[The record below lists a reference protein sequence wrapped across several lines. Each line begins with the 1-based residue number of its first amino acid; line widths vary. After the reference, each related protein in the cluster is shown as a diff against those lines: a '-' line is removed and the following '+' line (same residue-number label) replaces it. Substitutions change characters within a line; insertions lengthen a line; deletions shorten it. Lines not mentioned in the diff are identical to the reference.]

1 MNIQDWYPFFIVEY
15 RRDTYH
21 LTAAQ
26 HGIYRQLIDEY
37 MMSRKPLPDH
47 DLSLAGIARVSA
59 QEWFE
64 HGQVVRAFFQA
75 RDGKLFHKR
84 CEQELHAQR
93 MRAAKRSHDAKEAA
107 TVRWAK
113 EKQKQRSTCDP
124 HSDRNANALRQDA
137 TLHNT
142 KRTLTTSVVGEGQ
155 ITAQQRALLDMTVET
170 LAMPKVGEKPIV
182 ASPELINSIQKRGR
196 A

>member
-1 MNIQDWYPFFIVEY
+1 MNVQDWYPFFVVEY

-37 MMSRKPLPDH
+37 MISRKPLPDH

-59 QEWFE
+59 QEWAVHRE
-64 HGQVVRAFFQA
+64 VVRAFFQA

-93 MRAAKRSHDAKEAA
+93 MRAAKRSQDAKEAA

-113 EKQKQRSTCDP
+113 EKQKQRSECAP
-124 HSDRNANALRQDA
+124 HAGGNASAMRMPA
-137 TLHNT
+137 TLHNN
-142 KRTLTTSVVGEGQ
+142 KRNLTTSVVGERQ
-155 ITAQQRALLDMTVET
+155 LTPQERAIAELAAET
-170 LAMPKVGEKPIV
+170 LASPKAAEKAIV
-182 ASPELINSIQKRGR
+182 ASPELIQSVKRRGVG
-196 A
+196 

>member
-1 MNIQDWYPFFIVEY
+1 MNLQDWYPFFIVEY

-26 HGIYRQLIDEY
+26 HGIYRALIDEY
-37 MMSRKPLPDH
+37 MISRRPLPDH

-59 QEWFE
+59 QEWCE

-107 TVRWAK
+107 TVRWTK

-124 HSDRNANALRQDA
+124 HSDRNANAMRQDA

-142 KRTLTTSVVGEGQ
+142 KRTLTASVVGEGQ
-155 ITAQQRALLDMTVET
+155 FAAKRLAEAEMLAALQ
-170 LAMPKVGEKPIV
+170 APKVGEKPIV
-182 ASPELINSIQKRGR
+182 ASPELINSVRKRGT

>member
-1 MNIQDWYPFFIVEY
+1 MNVQDWYPFFIVEY

-59 QEWFE
+59 QEWAE
-64 HGQVVRAFFQA
+64 HAIVVRAFFQS

-93 MRAAKRSHDAKEAA
+93 MRAAKRSADAKEAA

-113 EKQKQRSTCDP
+113 EKQKQRSECTP
-124 HSDRNANALRQDA
+124 HSGRNANAMRQDA

-142 KRTLTTSVVGEGQ
+142 IRTLTSSEVGERP
-155 ITAQQRALLDMTVET
+155 IAPQRRAEAEMLAALQ
-170 LAMPKVGEKPIV
+170 APKAGDKGLV
-182 ASPELINSIQKRGR
+182 ASPELIKSLRKQGS

>member
-1 MNIQDWYPFFIVEY
+1 MNVQDWYPFFIVEY

-59 QEWFE
+59 QEWSE
-64 HGQVVRAFFQA
+64 HATVVRAFFQS

-113 EKQKQRSTCDP
+113 EKQKQRSECAP
-124 HSDRNANALRQDA
+124 HSGRNANAMRQDA

-142 KRTLTTSVVGEGQ
+142 KRTLTTAVVGEGLTPQQ
-155 ITAQQRALLDMTVET
+155 IAIAELTAETV
-170 LAMPKVGEKPIV
+170 AKSKVGDKGLV
-182 ASPELINSIQKRGR
+182 ASPELLNSLKRL